1 MNFRNTKLRQ
11 RQTRGELGGHF
22 SQCEH
27 PELFSSISWCLNCT
41 LVIKIIKTVENTQY
55 FSSIIITGTHY
66 LPYLRRQKDELM
78 SALFA
83 GSKSGG
89 EGFFSKS
96 NRNQN
101 VDETLQA
108 LPRLLL
114 DLHCLG
120 KRPTH
125 QGTCG
130 TLSELC

>member
-1 MNFRNTKLRQ
+1 MSQLRPGYQ
-11 RQTRGELGGHF
+11 DHLSSKERF
-22 SQCEH
+22 CSQ
-27 PELFSSISWCLNCT
+27 L
-41 LVIKIIKTVENTQY
+41 
-55 FSSIIITGTHY
+55 ITGYHY

>member
-89 EGFFSKS
+89 EGFLKS
-96 NRNQN
+96 NTKLMQMKPCKLCPDCCPIYTVKEN
-101 VDETLQA
+101 VPLIKA
-108 LPRLLL
+108 PVVV
-114 DLHCLG
+114 
-120 KRPTH
+120 
-125 QGTCG
+125 
-130 TLSELC
+130 